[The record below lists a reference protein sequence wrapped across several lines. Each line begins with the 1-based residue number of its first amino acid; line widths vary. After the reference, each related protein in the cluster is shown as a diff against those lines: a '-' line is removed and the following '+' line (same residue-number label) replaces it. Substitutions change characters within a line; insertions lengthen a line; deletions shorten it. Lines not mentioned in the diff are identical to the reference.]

1 MLKEFIDR
9 ENEIFDILNKFKDGG
24 IDFVLI
30 GGYAVSAF
38 KHRFSVDADLVVR
51 DDQLDEIIRILE
63 KNNFKPYKSMD
74 LENIYK
80 SKFRSF
86 IKKVGLS
93 ITFDLLINAVSSRGT
108 NASWSFEL
116 LKKNSVEK
124 NINGIEKSIKTAV
137 PVKELLIATK
147 IHSCR
152 LTDIR
157 DIVAICENTNI
168 DKIIEFTKRGDL
180 NKLKDCIS
188 RLKEISKD
196 KNFIDAFKGV
206 FSIEKFPSDN
216 VEFLEKI
223 ANRLEKTIN

>member
-1 MLKEFIDR
+1 MLKEFINR
-9 ENEIFDILNKFKDGG
+9 ENEIFEILNKLKKYK
-24 IDFVLI
+24 IDFILI
-30 GGYAVSAF
+30 GGYAISAF

-51 DDQLDEIIRILE
+51 EEQLNEIIRILE
-63 KNNFKPYKSMD
+63 KNNFKSYKSMD
-74 LENIYK
+74 LENVYK

-86 IKKVGLS
+86 IKKVELP
-93 ITFDLLINAVSSRGT
+93 ITVDLLINAVSSRRT
-108 NASWSFEL
+108 DASWSFEL
-116 LKKNSVEK
+116 LKDNAIEK
-124 NINGIEKSIKTAV
+124 TIKGIEKEIKIAV

-157 DIVAICENTNI
+157 DIVAICENTDI
-168 DKIIEFTKRGDL
+168 DKIIKFTKRGDL
-180 NKLKDCIS
+180 NKLRECIN
-188 RLKEISKD
+188 RLKEISND

-223 ANRLEKTIN
+223 INGLEKCII